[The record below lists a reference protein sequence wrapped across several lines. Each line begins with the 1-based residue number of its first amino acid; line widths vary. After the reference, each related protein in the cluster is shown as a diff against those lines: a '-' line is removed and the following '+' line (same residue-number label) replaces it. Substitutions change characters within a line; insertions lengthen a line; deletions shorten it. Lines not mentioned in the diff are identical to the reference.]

1 MNQMFVGL
9 DLGQA
14 SDFTAIAVLESDDS
28 DPRTYQLRHLDRW
41 RGVPYPQIVEKV
53 RAIVDRLPPGSVLAV
68 DQTGVGAAVVDL
80 LRAARLPVDLIP
92 ISIHGGDRVTRDP
105 AGWRVPKRDL
115 VGVVSVLLES
125 DRLKIAARL
134 PHARTLVDELRNFRV
149 TINAATAHDSY
160 SAWREKDH
168 DDLVLAAALAC
179 YVAEDPASRPVI
191 LTASSFGFFEE
202 ELSWGGD

>member
-41 RGVPYPQIVEKV
+41 RGVPYPAIVEKV
-53 RAIVDRLPPGSVLAV
+53 RAVVDALPEGSTLVLDA
-68 DQTGVGAAVVDL
+68 TGVGAAVTDMV
-80 LRAARLPVDLIP
+80 REARLNAEVVAVL
-92 ISIHGGDRVTRDP
+92 IHGGDKTTRD
-105 AGWRVPKRDL
+105 GSSWRVPKRDL
-115 VGVVSVLLES
+115 VAVVSVLLETG
-125 DRLKIAARL
+125 RLKIASRL
-134 PHARTLVDELRNFRV
+134 THAKVLTDELRSFRV
-149 TINAATAHDSY
+149 KIDSATAHDSY
-160 SAWREKDH
+160 ASWREADH
-168 DDLVLAAALAC
+168 DDLVLAVALAC